1 MEDLIQVFRMSE
13 LSVKN
18 RISIIKKLGDAINR
32 RYAANIT
39 ESLVYEL
46 VLTLDPDDEIK
57 ENKKY
62 LSFLSN

>member
-32 RYAANIT
+32 RYTANIT

-57 ENKKY
+57 ENKNY